1 MGGAASSVS
10 TGAMAA
16 ATVTSS
22 TVVAADGAA
31 KAVSFLPTWRPG
43 LIEVVLAGRVS
54 DGLGLADI
62 IFPSVLM
69 AWAVK
74 RDADNKSQK
83 SEAIQ
88 YVFACACGYVL
99 GCVTCE
105 LFPVLGQ
112 AALLCIVPSMLLSVV
127 FTAWQRDEVGSL
139 WGSES

>member
-1 MGGAASSVS
+1 MGVTFSRAVAQSEFSTIALLLIGVAFYDLIGVFGTAVLLGSQVAIGTSAMKTVALGKIGAASSVS

-62 IFPSVLM
+62 IFP
-69 AWAVK
+69 
-74 RDADNKSQK
+74 
-83 SEAIQ
+83 
-88 YVFACACGYVL
+88 
-99 GCVTCE
+99 
-105 LFPVLGQ
+105 
-112 AALLCIVPSMLLSVV
+112 
-127 FTAWQRDEVGSL
+127 
-139 WGSES
+139 